1 MKKLLI
7 ANRGEIAIRI
17 ARTAAEMGIATVA
30 VFAEDDATSLHTR
43 RADEA
48 VALKGAGA
56 RAYLD
61 IAQIVDV
68 ATASGCDAVHPGYG
82 FLSENAAFAQD
93 CADAGVTFVGPA
105 PATLALF
112 GDKTAALGLASR
124 LDIPILPGSRGRTS
138 LQEADAFLASLGEG
152 GAVMLKALAG
162 GGGRGMRPVTRHA
175 DLAEAFERCA
185 SEAKAAFGDGGL
197 YAEQLFPRAR
207 HVEVQILGEG
217 TGAVVHLWDREC
229 SLQRQRQ
236 KLVEIAPAI
245 GVDDAVRA
253 ALQAAA
259 VKMAYAAAYKGLG
272 TIEFL
277 VNENE
282 GEPRF
287 AFIEA
292 NPRLQVEHTVT
303 EQVTGLDLVRLQ
315 LEIAGG
321 ATLASLGLG
330 QQSSVPAAYGVSIQ
344 ARVNLETMG
353 ADGQVRPTGGVLETY
368 EPPSGAGVRVDGFG
382 YAGYRTS
389 VRYDSLL
396 AKVIV
401 HADSLAA
408 TAAKSRRALGEF
420 GLTGVASNIP
430 FLQALTRRLEAGEA
444 IHTRFVEQH
453 IAELVGE
460 AAAEAEASAKA
471 ALAAPTE
478 AAAELVLSEPI
489 AAPEP
494 TATAEAAAPARVAA
508 VTFAELAPEMFAALT
523 EAPTQVPIVESAA
536 EPEVE
541 PEAEIAVEAPPEP
554 ATETA
559 TVLEPVAEPAAEI
572 EPTPAPE
579 PAVSV
584 PLGVLRRAGA
594 KIDAVDPLA
603 VLAHGKSNG
612 GPAAVAEPTPQP
624 AAIDD
629 IVAPDGTTALRAPLQ
644 GTIVS
649 LSVAP
654 GDAVRAGQAVAI
666 MESMKMEH
674 VIAAQ
679 VSGYVRAFTV
689 EAGDTVF
696 EDHPL
701 AFIEEADIGEAGG
714 GEAEEV
720 DLDYIRPDLALVLA
734 RHAKTLDA
742 ARPDAVARRRK
753 TGQRTTRENV
763 DDLLDPGSFVEYGAL
778 TVAARRRR
786 HSLEELIDQTPA
798 DGLVMG
804 LGRVNGALVGE
815 DAARCAVMAYD
826 YTVLA
831 GTQGAYNHHKMDRV
845 IELAER
851 WMLPTVFFC
860 EGGGG
865 RPGDTEGGGGGGTRG
880 FETWG
885 RMSALAP
892 TVGVT
897 SGRCF
902 AGNASVLGCCDVII
916 ATKGSNIGMGGPAMI
931 EGGGL
936 GVFRP
941 EDIGPVEVQ
950 EPNGVIDILVEDEA
964 AAVATT
970 KQYLSYFQGP
980 VQDWACAD
988 QRQLRRVIP
997 ENRLRVYDIR
1007 ELIQTLADEGSVL
1020 EIRPKFGTTM
1030 VTALIR
1036 IEGRP
1041 MGVIA
1046 NNPKVLGGAIDS
1058 DGSDKAARFMQIC
1071 EAYDV
1076 PILSLSDTP
1085 GMMVGPEIEK
1095 TALVRHC
1102 SRLFIIGANLTVP
1115 LLSVFLRK
1123 SYGLGALAMTG
1134 GSYQKSA
1141 FAVAWPTGEFGGMGL
1156 EGSVKL
1162 GYRNELAAIAD
1173 PAERRAK
1180 FDQMVAQAYEAG
1192 KALNR
1197 ATSFFIDNVIDP
1209 ADTRRWIMG
1218 ALRSLPP
1225 TPKRTG
1231 KKLRWIDAW

>member
-1 MKKLLI
+1 
-7 ANRGEIAIRI
+7 
-17 ARTAAEMGIATVA
+17 
-30 VFAEDDATSLHTR
+30 
-43 RADEA
+43 
-48 VALKGAGA
+48 
-56 RAYLD
+56 
-61 IAQIVDV
+61 
-68 ATASGCDAVHPGYG
+68 
-82 FLSENAAFAQD
+82 
-93 CADAGVTFVGPA
+93 
-105 PATLALF
+105 
-112 GDKTAALGLASR
+112 
-124 LDIPILPGSRGRTS
+124 
-138 LQEADAFLASLGEG
+138 
-152 GAVMLKALAG
+152 
-162 GGGRGMRPVTRHA
+162 
-175 DLAEAFERCA
+175 
-185 SEAKAAFGDGGL
+185 
-197 YAEQLFPRAR
+197 
-207 HVEVQILGEG
+207 
-217 TGAVVHLWDREC
+217 
-229 SLQRQRQ
+229 
-236 KLVEIAPAI
+236 
-245 GVDDAVRA
+245 
-253 ALQAAA
+253 
-259 VKMAYAAAYKGLG
+259 MAYAAGYKGLG
-272 TIEFL
+272 TFEFL
-277 VNENE
+277 VNAGD
-282 GEPRF
+282 GEPRW

-292 NPRLQVEHTVT
+292 NARLQVEHTVT
-303 EQVTGLDLVRLQ
+303 EGVTGLDLVRLQ
-315 LEIAGG
+315 LEIADGQ
-321 ATLASLGLG
+321 TLASVGLG
-330 QQSSVPAAYGVSIQ
+330 KQSAVPPPVGVAIQ
-344 ARVNLETMG
+344 ARVNLETMTT
-353 ADGQVRPTGGVLETY
+353 DGQSKPTGGVLEAY
-368 EPPSGAGVRVDGFG
+368 EPPSGAGIRVDGFG
-382 YAGYRTS
+382 YAGYQTS

-401 HADSLAA
+401 HADSLQSAA
-408 TAAKSRRALGEF
+408 EKASRALGDF
-420 GLTGVASNIP
+420 RLTGVASNIP
-430 FLQALTRRLEAGEA
+430 FLRALTARLAAGAEGLD
-444 IHTRFVEQH
+444 TRFVEEHASELLLEAAQ
-453 IAELVGE
+453 AEAAAKAAAEAAIRAAEAAAKAEAEARARAEAEAKAAAEAAAKEAAEAAAKAAAEEAAREAAAQAAARAEAEAAKAAADAAAKAEAEAARAQAEAAERVAAE
-460 AAAEAEASAKA
+460 AAAEAAAKAEAETRAQAEANAREAARIEAEAQADAAAKA
-471 ALAAPTE
+471 AAE
-478 AAAELVLSEPI
+478 AQARAEFE
-489 AAPEP
+489 ARAQ
-494 TATAEAAAPARVAA
+494 AEAAERAAAVAAARQAAQAEAEARAQADAEAEAKAATAARVKEVASKVAA
-508 VTFAELAPEMFAALT
+508 
-523 EAPTQVPIVESAA
+523 
-536 EPEVE
+536 
-541 PEAEIAVEAPPEP
+541 
-554 ATETA
+554 
-559 TVLEPVAEPAAEI
+559 
-572 EPTPAPE
+572 
-579 PAVSV
+579 AVSV
-584 PLGVLRRAGA
+584 ASYLEQSGAAPALQRRAGA
-594 KIDAVDPLA
+594 RIDAVDPLA

-612 GPAAVAEPTPQP
+612 EAAAAAAPAPEPPKLDVVVGPP
-624 AAIDD
+624 
-629 IVAPDGTTALRAPLQ
+629 GTSPLRAPLQ
-644 GTIVS
+644 GTIIS
-649 LSVAP
+649 LAVQV
-654 GDAVRAGQAVAI
+654 GDPVRVGQAVAI

-674 VIAAQ
+674 VIAAD
-679 VSGYVRAFTV
+679 VAGYVRAFTV
-689 EAGDTVF
+689 GDGDTVF
-696 EDHPL
+696 EGHPL
-701 AFIEEADIGEAGG
+701 AFIEEADVGEAGAE
-714 GEAEEV
+714 EAE
-720 DLDYIRPDLALVLA
+720 DLDPDHIRPDLALVNE

-753 TGQRTTRENV
+753 TGQRTTRENI
-763 DDLLDPGSFVEYGAL
+763 DDLLDPGSFVEYGSL

-786 HSLEELIDQTPA
+786 HSLEELIDTTPA

-804 LGRVNGALVGE
+804 LGRVNGDLVGE
-815 DAARCAVMAYD
+815 EAARCAVMAYD

-831 GTQGAYNHHKMDRV
+831 GTQGAYNHQKMDRV

-880 FETWG
+880 FEMWG
-885 RMSALAP
+885 RMSAVAP
-892 TVGVT
+892 TVGIT

-980 VQDWACAD
+980 VAEWSSPD
-988 QRQLRRVIP
+988 QRRLRQIIP

-1007 ELIQTLADEGSVL
+1007 ELIATLADVGSVL
-1020 EIRPKFGTTM
+1020 EIRPNFGTTM
-1030 VTALIR
+1030 VCALIR
-1036 IEGRP
+1036 IEGRA

-1173 PAERRAK
+1173 PNERRAK

-1197 ATSFFIDNVIDP
+1197 ATSFFIDDVIDP
-1209 ADTRRWIMG
+1209 ADTRRWIMA
-1218 ALRSLPP
+1218 ALKSLPP
-1225 TPKRTG
+1225 TPKRTQ